1 MAGAEA
7 DGAGAQTHMPIDS
20 TYITGS
26 YSGFVGVHQ
35 VHPVTG
41 MGPAGP
47 TWTGLNPL
55 PATVIGDVAAV
66 NIIASTAARM
76 PKTAGSAPN
85 QAGSTNKTEWRSEP
99 AEKGRAFAALCGRIA
114 SSQHPYDPD
123 HGGDPPVR
131 PLLACVH

>member
-1 MAGAEA
+1 MV
-7 DGAGAQTHMPIDS
+7 P
-20 TYITGS
+20 
-26 YSGFVGVHQ
+26 

-76 PKTAGSAPN
+76 PTTATSGQYHAGSP
-85 QAGSTNKTEWRSEP
+85 SKKEWHSEP

-131 PLLACVH
+131 PLLSTLDK